1 MKDLIRTILMFA
13 LIASGI
19 FSGTDIIT
27 TRKKMKLAES
37 EGEEFNSF
45 ILTYPVIIKILMII
59 SMIFCT
65 ALAIAAFMDGDLWTA
80 IGFFLFAIMAVW
92 AVLGTVVWR
101 VEFKDNIFIYRNYF
115 GIKRRIPANEITKVI
130 DRQNRHG
137 QSSLSV
143 YSGENKL
150 FTIDE
155 MTENMYTFYAWAL
168 NQGIEVGKIKS
179 NRFF

>member
-59 SMIFCT
+59 SMI
-65 ALAIAAFMDGDLWTA
+65 
-80 IGFFLFAIMAVW
+80 
-92 AVLGTVVWR
+92 
-101 VEFKDNIFIYRNYF
+101 
-115 GIKRRIPANEITKVI
+115 
-130 DRQNRHG
+130 
-137 QSSLSV
+137 
-143 YSGENKL
+143 
-150 FTIDE
+150 
-155 MTENMYTFYAWAL
+155 
-168 NQGIEVGKIKS
+168 
-179 NRFF
+179 